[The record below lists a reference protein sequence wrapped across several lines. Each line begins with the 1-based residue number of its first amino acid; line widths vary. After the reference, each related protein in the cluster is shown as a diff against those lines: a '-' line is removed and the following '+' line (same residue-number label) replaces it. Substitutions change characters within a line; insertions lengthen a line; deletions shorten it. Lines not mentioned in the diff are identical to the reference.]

1 MKAISITPNIYWV
14 GGIDWDLRNFHGYL
28 TPLGSTYNSYL
39 ILDEKV
45 TLIDTV
51 KHYLGEE
58 MLARISSVISPS
70 KIDYIVANHV
80 EMDHTGSL
88 GRLLQLAPQAKIIT
102 SPMGEKGLRRHFKQ
116 DWPFQVVQSGESL
129 SLGQRS
135 LTFVHVPMVHWPDSM
150 VTYLPEEE
158 ILFSNDAFGQHVA
171 SAERYDDELGWSFL
185 RREAAK
191 YYANI
196 VYPFGAQVKKALAQ
210 VKQLPLKLICPSHGL
225 IWRSFIDRIVA
236 EYSRWADHE
245 AEEKAVIIYDTMWG
259 STEKI
264 ARSLQSG
271 LEEEGIPVVVRHL
284 KTSHVSDI
292 IPDVLESRLV
302 LLGSPTLNNSYL
314 PTMGAWLTYLK
325 GLRPQQRVGL
335 AFGSFG
341 WSGQAVSEMEAVM
354 KALGWELPLAG
365 INLKYIPDE
374 EELVQVKEKARE
386 LARYLKNK

>member
-58 MLARISSVISPS
+58 MLARISNVISPS

-284 KTSHVSDI
+284 KTNHVSDI

>member
-1 MKAISITPNIYWV
+1 MKPVLITKDIYWV

-28 TPLGSTYNSYL
+28 TPLGSSYNSYL

-51 KHYLGEE
+51 KHYLYDE
-58 MLARISSVISPS
+58 MMARISSLVSPS

-80 EMDHTGSL
+80 EMDHSGSL
-88 GRLLQLAPQAKIIT
+88 KRLLQLAPRAKVIT

-129 SLGQRS
+129 NLGQRT

-150 VTYLPEEE
+150 VTYLKEDK

-171 SAERYDDELGWSFL
+171 SAERFDDELGWSFL
-185 RREAAK
+185 RKEAAK

-196 VYPFGAQVKKALAQ
+196 VYPFGAQVNKALGQ
-210 VKQLPLKLICPSHGL
+210 LGQLPLELVCPSHGL
-225 IWRSFIDRIVA
+225 IWRSFIDRILT
-236 EYSRWADHE
+236 EYTKWANHQG
-245 AEEKAVIIYDTMWG
+245 EERAVIIYDTMWG
-259 STEKI
+259 STERI
-264 ARSLQSG
+264 AHYLRAG
-271 LEEEGIPVVVRHL
+271 LEEEGVPVVLRHL
-284 KTSHVSDI
+284 KTNHVSDI

-325 GLRPQQRVGL
+325 GLQPQKRIGF

-341 WSGQAVSEMEAVM
+341 WSGQAVGEMEAVM
-354 KALGWELPLAG
+354 KSLGWELPLAG
-365 INLKYIPDE
+365 VNLKYVPGE
-374 EELVQVKEKARE
+374 EELRQVKEMARE
-386 LARYLKNK
+386 LARYLKK